1 MKKLVTLLLAFLMLL
16 TMLSAALAEEEVVE
30 ITMLLADTA
39 DVDYPFDME
48 ERPVLKKINEIAKER
63 FGITIKLETCITS
76 EYATVV
82 NTRLA
87 AGADLPD
94 IIRCQ
99 TQTPSDLINYYN
111 QGLIYDLNDFAEYMP
126 NYLAAIEPYPGV
138 RAATQDDA
146 GHLLAISQIVVNPQH
161 VTSWLNINYQWLDK
175 LGLAVPTTP
184 EELKSVLKAFQ
195 ENDMNEN
202 GAADEV
208 MKLTDFGAT
217 NTAIYPYFGE
227 GQMLGAIDSWGVDAD
242 GKIYNTMVTDAAREY
257 VTYMNDLWNEGLI
270 WDSSFSSP
278 TAEEN
283 TQLLIEQRVAAF
295 GGAFWDGLLMDATM
309 NAYGMRTELAPMK
322 PLGDKVVVRNYSGG
336 QKYVITTGC
345 AAPEKVATYF
355 DWFFTTEGTQ
365 MSYYGEAAPG
375 GDYYVRDTS
384 KYDSLGLTATE
395 YEMVGTDKYFEE
407 TVNEP
412 RLNGKLGA
420 NSIWPQNMPGYADQ
434 VAADFYF
441 GYDAEACGRNCD
453 VKFVTDL
460 LNWAMDN
467 GTPAPLFSAATN
479 EQTEVLTKAQDL
491 FNYMDEQMKGFISG
505 AISLDNWDAYVAQ
518 CETMGLA
525 DVIAVMQA
533 RYDAANA

>member
-16 TMLSAALAEEEVVE
+16 TMLPAALAEEEVVE

-87 AGADLPD
+87 AGTDLPD

-195 ENDMNEN
+195 ENDMN
-202 GAADEV
+202 
-208 MKLTDFGAT
+208 
-217 NTAIYPYFGE
+217 
-227 GQMLGAIDSWGVDAD
+227 
-242 GKIYNTMVTDAAREY
+242 
-257 VTYMNDLWNEGLI
+257 
-270 WDSSFSSP
+270 
-278 TAEEN
+278 
-283 TQLLIEQRVAAF
+283 
-295 GGAFWDGLLMDATM
+295 
-309 NAYGMRTELAPMK
+309 AYGMRTELAPMK

-345 AAPEKVATYF
+345 AAPEKVAAYF